1 MPRLCQDARGLLP
14 MALLRAPDTAVTS
27 ASGAEKRRGRAIT
40 RGHIIRDKSDTINC
54 PSHRFSS
61 CENNISVYI
70 SVNSV
75 VSVYN
80 LDHIGDCEVTFSV
93 QMLFF

>member
-40 RGHIIRDKSDTINC
+40 RGHIIKDKSEHNKL
-54 PSHRFSS
+54 P
-61 CENNISVYI
+61 
-70 SVNSV
+70 
-75 VSVYN
+75 
-80 LDHIGDCEVTFSV
+80 VTPIFK
-93 QMLFF
+93 L